1 MPSRHFVAVSVPSVP
16 RATST
21 AKGAAA
27 DAPPPASLVEVASAS
42 LGALTAR
49 KWRLENGL
57 EVVLV
62 PDPQATNVSYTTWF
76 RVGSRNE
83 DEGGGET
90 GLAHLFEHLMFTQ
103 TKSMAADELDR
114 AIEAAGGSSNA
125 MTYYDFTAYVDDVPP
140 REIALAARLEADRMT
155 NLDLRKR
162 QVDNERD
169 VVVEERL
176 SAVED
181 SVDGTMD
188 EILFKQAFKTHPYR
202 WPVIGWMKDIKAIT
216 QEKALAFYK
225 RWYAPNN
232 AVLVVCGDVTVD
244 QVRSVAKKYF
254 GTLKASNHLPPVT
267 QAQMQDRPAEKRI
280 ELKLDLEVPVVS
292 LAWHIPPARH
302 EDIPALEVLT
312 AILSDGESSR
322 LYRRMVRETKVA
334 VHAMGFTLLQHDP
347 GLYGVGAAYLPN
359 QNTAEVE
366 RLLREEVAR
375 VIRDGVTPREL
386 EKAVNQTLSDE
397 IFGAYSADHLAH
409 SLGDAELLED
419 DFRKSET
426 VLDRYRAL
434 KPADVQ
440 AAAAKYLSPDREIVL
455 LAEPRSRNWLYWII
469 GILKSFAAL
478 VSGWWDRISAAFK

>member
-1 MPSRHFVAVSVPSVP
+1 VACVGTPP
-16 RATST
+16 RSASSP
-21 AKGAAA
+21 KGDAV

-83 DEGGGET
+83 DERGGAT

-103 TKSMAADELDR
+103 TKSMAADEFDR
-114 AIEAAGGSSNA
+114 VIEAAGGSSNA
-125 MTYYDFTAYVDDVPP
+125 MTYYDFTAYVDDLPP

-232 AVLVVCGDVTVD
+232 AVLVIAGNLDVN
-244 QVRSVAKKYF
+244 A
-254 GTLKASNHLPPVT
+254 TLNLI
-267 QAQMQDRPAEKRI
+267 AQHYGAIPAAAAPPAESIAPERAPAG
-280 ELKLDLEVPVVS
+280 EVRATLTRPV
-292 LAWHIPPARH
+292 PADRLVVGFPA
-302 EDIPALEVLT
+302 PALGDRDRAAYEV
-312 AILSDGESSR
+312 AAEILAGGPSSR
-322 LYRRMVRETKVA
+322 LYRTLVVDKQAASSVRGDVLPTR
-334 VHAMGFTLLQHDP
+334 DP
-347 GLYGVGAAYLPN
+347 GLYGIWVQMTRGHAAEQAERAITDAASALAKQPLAPGELGRAIARLETEFWKRLASSHGRADALGEFETAGGGFQNLFARAAAY
-359 QNTAEVE
+359 QAVTAEDIK
-366 RLLREEVAR
+366 RIAAQYLATDAR
-375 VIRDGVTPREL
+375 SVVVVRPKTE
-386 EKAVNQTLSDE
+386 A
-397 IFGAYSADHLAH
+397 
-409 SLGDAELLED
+409 
-419 DFRKSET
+419 
-426 VLDRYRAL
+426 
-434 KPADVQ
+434 
-440 AAAAKYLSPDREIVL
+440 
-455 LAEPRSRNWLYWII
+455 RS
-469 GILKSFAAL
+469 
-478 VSGWWDRISAAFK
+478 

>member
-1 MPSRHFVAVSVPSVP
+1 MFQSRSIALGGIVLICLTTSGFKSATVAAESKPSSVH
-16 RATST
+16 AETFT
-21 AKGAAA
+21 L
-27 DAPPPASLVEVASAS
+27 D
-42 LGALTAR
+42 
-49 KWRLENGL
+49 NGL
-57 EVVLV
+57 KVIVRPKKGSPV
-62 PDPQATNVSYTTWF
+62 ATVQVWY

-83 DEGGGET
+83 HVGIRGI
-90 GLAHLFEHLMFTQ
+90 AHLFEHMMFRGSAHFGPEEHSRLIQ
-103 TKSMAADELDR
+103 KV
-114 AIEAAGGSSNA
+114 GGYDNA
-125 MTYYDFTAYVDDVPP
+125 FTAEDMTVFHETLPSAHFELP
-140 REIALAARLEADRMT
+140 FELEADRMQSLK
-155 NLDLRKR
+155 LDTDVLTKEREVVKEEFRQSLNNPFSRAYIEFRKR
-162 QVDNERD
+162 
-169 VVVEERL
+169 
-176 SAVED
+176 
-181 SVDGTMD
+181 
-188 EILFKQAFKTHPYR
+188 LFPGHPYA
-202 WPVIGWMKDIKAIT
+202 WTPLGDMGDLDKIT
-216 QEKALAFYK
+216 VQDCLDFYNTY
-225 RWYAPNN
+225 YAPNN